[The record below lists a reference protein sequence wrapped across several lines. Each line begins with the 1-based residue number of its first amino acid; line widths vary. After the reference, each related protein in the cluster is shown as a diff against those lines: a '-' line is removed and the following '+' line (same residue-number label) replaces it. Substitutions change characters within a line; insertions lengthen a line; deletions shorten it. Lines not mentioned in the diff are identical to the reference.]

1 MTPGEQRIL
10 GHNSLGRKTI
20 TRRKSV
26 ANTGIIHVFYCNR
39 ALEWINMKRF
49 FSEIFIFLSIPQF
62 VPALMNLMF
71 AWTYHSN
78 VSVYCYKP
86 SMVFKNF
93 EISMLKDNMDDCIC
107 QSSRRFAKFLDT
119 DACGNVKEGLGC
131 KGHVRTMDLN
141 IVQHKGLRH
150 AIKMGLNQ
158 IPFRPTLIFE
168 AIQVIFNA
176 FLQVCQVLNIEHM
189 VDMEIAS
196 KEVRTR
202 CRLILLEASKLNK
215 FGFRYS
221 QPFLFDDKVVNNE
234 LNWLLG
240 HLYISGLD
248 KASNNACFICVE
260 HIRKQAL
267 ERLNSPDFL
276 PCSINGHWSSI
287 EEVTGNIRNAIL
299 EIIPELPINSS
310 ELPYIMAIY
319 KFHKK
324 KYRWISNAFGSIYV
338 NIATLITLATMSLLE
353 EVRQWAKVTIE
364 GYKSFLQVDTSIYWI
379 IDSINDFCLNLPQ
392 KIHNIY
398 VADITRCFE
407 TIPINGHDTLFEAME
422 FITSLGVKNFKSKH
436 TRSEPSIWFRT
447 NEQGLTIRAIW
458 ASSCPTHGK
467 WHQLSVTKFLT
478 LNKWLTTNCYVRL
491 GNQVWKQV
499 LGIPM
504 GFSCSPLWCNL
515 YLMSYE
521 IRFIQ
526 RLARLGRRDIMSRF
540 EHAFRYID
548 DLCWLNVGDARIFLD
563 PTQSRTMSNPYWI
576 YPLHILDIKP
586 EVTNFSNL
594 SPSHGIKAHFM
605 NVLVSISEESTG
617 IFTMQKFDKRRDLP
631 FTYTQYIKFNSN
643 RPVKQA
649 YNVIISQ
656 TVPILY
662 LSNDIT
668 LALREINTLIST
680 LVGNGFRKARLIQI
694 VIHTLTRTEYPA
706 VKFKVTDLVNLL
718 QGNHL
723 HCTTQFIFA

>member
-20 TRRKSV
+20 TRSKSSTS
-26 ANTGIIHVFYCNR
+26 TGIIHVFYCNR

-62 VPALMNLMF
+62 IPALLNLMF
-71 AWTYHSN
+71 AWTYHPN
-78 VSVYCYKP
+78 VSMYCYKP

-93 EISMLKDNMDDCIC
+93 EVSMLKDNMDECIC
-107 QSSRRFAKFLDT
+107 QSSRRFAKFLDKDT
-119 DACGNVKEGLGC
+119 CGEVNMRLGY

-141 IVQHKGLRH
+141 IIQHKGLRH

-158 IPFRPTLIFE
+158 IPLRPTLIFE
-168 AIQVIFNA
+168 AIQVVFNT
-176 FLQVCQVLNIEHM
+176 FIQVCQVLNIGHL
-189 VDMEIAS
+189 VDMEMAG

-202 CRLILLEASKLNK
+202 CRLMLLEASKLNK

-234 LNWLLG
+234 LNWLLE

-276 PCSINGHWSSI
+276 PCFNNGQWSSI
-287 EEVTGNIRNAIL
+287 EEVTSNLCKAIL
-299 EIIPELPINSS
+299 EIIPELPIYSN

-338 NIATLITLATMSLLE
+338 NIATLITVATMSLLE
-353 EVRQWAKVTIE
+353 EVRQWAKVTID
-364 GYKSFLQVDTSIYWI
+364 GYKNFLQVDTSIYWI

-407 TIPINGHDTLFEAME
+407 TIPINGQDTLFEAME
-422 FITSLGVKNFKSKH
+422 FITSLGVKNFKRKH
-436 TRSEPSIWFRT
+436 TRSEPTIWFRT
-447 NEQGLTIRAIW
+447 NEQGITTRAIW
-458 ASSCPTHGK
+458 ASTCPTYGK
-467 WHQLSVTKFLT
+467 WFQLPVTKFLA

-491 GNQVWKQV
+491 GDRVWKQV

-526 RLARLGRRDIMSRF
+526 RLAKLGRRDIMSQF
-540 EHAFRYID
+540 EYAFRYID
-548 DLCWLNVGDARIFLD
+548 DLCWLNVGNAQIFLD
-563 PTQSRTMSNPYWI
+563 PTQPRDMSNPYWI

-586 EVTNFSNL
+586 EVTNFSDLNPL
-594 SPSHGIKAHFM
+594 HGTMAHFM
-605 NVLVSISEESTG
+605 NVLVSISEENTG
-617 IFTMQKFDKRRDLP
+617 IFTIQKYDKRRELP

-662 LSNDIT
+662 LSNDIN

-680 LVGNGFRKARLIQI
+680 LVGNGFRKAKLIQI
-694 VIHTLTRTEYPA
+694 VTHTLTKTEYPA
-706 VKFKVTDLVNLL
+706 VRFKVTDLVNLL
-718 QGNHL
+718 RGNHPYCIHFSL
-723 HCTTQFIFA
+723 